1 MALDKD
7 LGDVS
12 EFLQTLSLE
21 GLKAHV
27 KPEWIEKALTWA
39 GTTSIRKRRLPA
51 EQVVWLVI
59 TMALFRGQSIE
70 RVVDELDLALPDE
83 KDTLVAKS
91 AIAQARKRLS
101 HQPLGWLFET
111 TAAEWS
117 ARSVEEHRWRGLR
130 LYGMDGTTLRVP
142 DSPENRK
149 EFGGQDAGA
158 GRGESGY
165 PLVRVVAMMA
175 VRTHVLSHF
184 RFGAYSI
191 GETTMA
197 REVWSE
203 VPEDSLVLVDRG
215 FLVKKDLYNLERSRN
230 RHWLTRSKS
239 NTRWSIIE
247 TLGKDDYLAEL
258 ELHEPGLPSAWPI
271 RVIRYK
277 RKRYGQQTLLTSLTD
292 AKKYPAKELI
302 ELYHERWE
310 TELAYDEVKT
320 HLLERQESIRSKT
333 PDGVR
338 QELWGIALAYNLVR
352 LEMERLAAA
361 IKVEPT
367 RISFVGALALVRHT
381 FAFLGDR
388 RLSPG
393 VILSRLNRVRTD
405 TKRLLLPTRRRGR
418 SYPRAVKVK
427 MSGYQRKRPT
437 KRLRK

>member
-7 LGDVS
+7 IGDVS
-12 EFLQTLSLE
+12 DFLKTLSLE
-21 GLKAHV
+21 GLKSHV
-27 KPEWIEKALTWA
+27 KPEWIEEALSWA

-51 EQVVWLVI
+51 DQVVWLVI
-59 TMALFRGQSIE
+59 SMALFRGHSIE
-70 RVVDELDLALPDE
+70 RVVDELDLALPDS

-91 AIAQARKRLS
+91 AIAQARQRLS

-117 ARSVEEHRWRGLR
+117 ARSADAHRWRGLR

-142 DSPENRK
+142 DSKENRE
-149 EFGGQDAGA
+149 EFGGQDAG
-158 GRGESGY
+158 GERGESGY

-175 VRTHVLSHF
+175 VRSHILSHF
-184 RFGAYSI
+184 RFGAYGI
-191 GETTMA
+191 GETKLA
-197 REVWSE
+197 REFWE
-203 VPEDSLVLVDRG
+203 DVPANSLVLIDRG
-215 FLVKKDLYNLERSRN
+215 FLVKKDLYVLERSRN
-230 RHWLTRSKS
+230 RHWLTRTKV

-247 TLGKDDYLAEL
+247 KLGKDDYLAEL
-258 ELHEPGLPSAWPI
+258 ELHGRGLPSTLPI
-271 RVIRYK
+271 RVIHYK
-277 RKRYGQQTLLTSLTD
+277 RRGHSRGTLLTSLTD
-292 AKKYPAKELI
+292 AKKYPAKELV

-388 RLSPG
+388 RLDPG
-393 VILSRLNRVRTD
+393 TIPTKLNRVRTD
-405 TKRLLLPTRRRGR
+405 TKRLLLPERRRGR
-418 SYPRAVKVK
+418 TYPRAVKVK
-427 MSGYQRKRPT
+427 MSSYPRKRPLGAT
-437 KRLRK
+437 G

>member
-1 MALDKD
+1 MAFDKD

-12 EFLQTLSLE
+12 EFLRTLSLD

-27 KPEWIEKALTWA
+27 RPEWIEDALQWA
-39 GTTSIRKRRLPA
+39 GATSIRKRRLPA
-51 EQVVWLVI
+51 DQVVWLVI
-59 TMALFRGQSIE
+59 AMALFRGQSIE
-70 RVVDELDLALPDE
+70 RIVDELDLALPDR

-91 AIAQARKRLS
+91 AIAQARQRLS

-117 ARSVEEHRWRGLR
+117 ARSANEHRWRGLR

-142 DSPENRK
+142 DSKENRD
-149 EFGGQDAGA
+149 EFGGQLAG
-158 GRGESGY
+158 GERGESGY

-175 VRTHVLSHF
+175 LRSHVLSHF
-184 RFGAYSI
+184 RFGAYGI

-197 REVWSE
+197 RELWGD
-203 VPEDSLVLVDRG
+203 VPDDSLVLVDRG

-230 RHWLTRSKS
+230 RHWLTRAKV

-247 TLGKDDYLAEL
+247 TLGKDDFLAEL

-271 RVIRYK
+271 RVIRYN
-277 RKRYGQQTLLTSLTD
+277 RRRYGRQVLLTSLTD
-292 AKKYPAKELI
+292 AEKYPAKDLI

-320 HLLERQESIRSKT
+320 HLLERSDSIRSKT

-361 IKVEPT
+361 IKVAPT

-388 RLSPG
+388 RLNLGTIPSK
-393 VILSRLNRVRTD
+393 LNRVRTG
-405 TKRLLLPTRRRGR
+405 TKRLLLPERRRER

-427 MSGYQRKRPT
+427 MTNYPRKRPSVRST
-437 KRLRK
+437 I

>member
-1 MALDKD
+1 VALDKD
-7 LGDVS
+7 IGDVS
-12 EFLQTLSLE
+12 DFLETLSLE
-21 GLKAHV
+21 GLKSHV
-27 KPEWIEKALTWA
+27 KPEWIEDALSWA

-51 EQVVWLVI
+51 DQVVWLVI
-59 TMALFRGQSIE
+59 AMALFRGHSIE
-70 RVVDELDLALPDE
+70 RIVDELDLALPDS

-91 AIAQARKRLS
+91 AIAQARQRLS
-101 HQPLGWLFET
+101 HQSLGWLFET

-117 ARSVEEHRWRGLR
+117 ARSADAHRWRGLR

-142 DSPENRK
+142 DSKENRE
-149 EFGGQDAGA
+149 EFGGQHAGSE
-158 GRGESGY
+158 RGESGY
-165 PLVRVVAMMA
+165 PQVRVVAMMA
-175 VRTHVLSHF
+175 VRSHVLSHF
-184 RFGAYSI
+184 RFGAYGI

-197 REVWSE
+197 REFWDD
-203 VPEDSLVLVDRG
+203 VPEDSLVLIDRG

-230 RHWLTRSKS
+230 RHWLTRTKV
-239 NTRWSIIE
+239 NTRWSVIE
-247 TLGKDDYLAEL
+247 KLGKDDYLAEL
-258 ELHEPGLPSAWPI
+258 ELHGAGLPPTLPI
-271 RVIRYK
+271 RVIHYR
-277 RKRYGQQTLLTSLTD
+277 RKGHGRQTLLTSLTD
-292 AKKYPAKELI
+292 ADKYPAKELI

-388 RLSPG
+388 RLNPG
-393 VILSRLNRVRTD
+393 MIPSKLNRARTD
-405 TKRLLLPTRRRGR
+405 TKRLLLPKRRRGR

-427 MSGYQRKRPT
+427 MSNYSRKRPSERPA
-437 KRLRK
+437 K

>member
-1 MALDKD
+1 MPLDKD

-12 EFLQTLSLE
+12 EFLETLSLE
-21 GLKAHV
+21 GLKSHV
-27 KPEWIEKALTWA
+27 KPEWIEDALAWA

-51 EQVVWLVI
+51 DQVVWLVI
-59 TMALFRGQSIE
+59 LMALFRRQSIE
-70 RVVDELDLALPDE
+70 RIVDELALALPDR

-91 AIAQARKRLS
+91 AIAQARQRLS

-117 ARSVEEHRWRGLR
+117 ARSADEHRWRGLR

-142 DSPENRK
+142 DSKENRE
-149 EFGGQDAGA
+149 EFGGQRSH
-158 GRGESGY
+158 RGESGY
-165 PLVRVVAMMA
+165 PQVRVVAMMA
-175 VRTHVLSHF
+175 VRSHVLSHF
-184 RFGAYSI
+184 RFGAYGI

-197 REVWSE
+197 RELWGD
-203 VPEDSLVLVDRG
+203 VPDDSLVLVDRG

-230 RHWLTRSKS
+230 RHWLTRAKV

-247 TLGKDDYLAEL
+247 TLGKDDFLAEL

-271 RVIRYK
+271 RVIRYN
-277 RKRYGQQTLLTSLTD
+277 RRRYGRQVLLTSLTD
-292 AKKYPAKELI
+292 AEKYPARELI

-310 TELAYDEVKT
+310 TELAYNEVKT

-361 IKVEPT
+361 IGVPPT
-367 RISFVGALALVRHT
+367 RISFVGGLELVRH
-381 FAFLGDR
+381 AFSWLGDR
-388 RLSPG
+388 RLNLGTIPMK
-393 VILSRLNRVRTD
+393 LNRVRTG
-405 TKRLLLPTRRRGR
+405 TKRLLLPERRRKR

-427 MSGYQRKRPT
+427 MSNYARKRPLERAA
-437 KRLRK
+437 K

>member
-7 LGDVS
+7 IGDVS
-12 EFLQTLSLE
+12 DFLETLSLE
-21 GLKAHV
+21 GLKSHV
-27 KPEWIEKALTWA
+27 KPEWIEDALAWA

-51 EQVVWLVI
+51 DQVVWLVI
-59 TMALFRGQSIE
+59 AMALFRGHSIE
-70 RVVDELDLALPDE
+70 RVVDELDLALPDS

-91 AIAQARKRLS
+91 AIAQARQRLS

-117 ARSVEEHRWRGLR
+117 ARSADAHRWRGLR

-142 DSPENRK
+142 DSKENRE
-149 EFGGQDAGA
+149 EFGGQHAG
-158 GRGESGY
+158 GDRGESGY

-175 VRTHVLSHF
+175 VRSHVLSHF

-191 GETTMA
+191 GETKLA
-197 REVWSE
+197 REFWDD
-203 VPEDSLVLVDRG
+203 VPEDSLVLIDRG

-230 RHWLTRSKS
+230 RHWLTRTKV

-247 TLGKDDYLAEL
+247 KLGKDDYLAEL
-258 ELHEPGLPSAWPI
+258 ELHGTGLPPTLPI
-271 RVIRYK
+271 RVIHYR
-277 RKRYGQQTLLTSLTD
+277 RRGHRRETLLTSLTD
-292 AKKYPAKELI
+292 AEKYPAKELI

-388 RLSPG
+388 RLNPSTIP
-393 VILSRLNRVRTD
+393 SKLNRVRTD
-405 TKRLLLPTRRRGR
+405 TKRLLLPQRRRGR

-427 MSGYQRKRPT
+427 MSNYPRKRPSERPA
-437 KRLRK
+437 K